1 MLQPAYKEWAS
12 VGTHSSVDG
21 RAGGCALHLY
31 TETAP
36 VHVQGMEWSTGGP
49 AGYLETSVC
58 KGLCV
63 TAHIV
68 DEQKV
73 PKCVPTYVLLWACL
87 ADSSCAG
94 APTQCICPRWCGPA
108 VWPLEA
114 GEAAGCGHLQLFPQL
129 QCDAITF
136 LLLWSLRHQRS
147 SLAGQIITEDP
158 ECS

>member
-1 MLQPAYKEWAS
+1 MSLSRDTLFCGWQGWGLCPSPLHRDCTSPRSGNGVK
-12 VGTHSSVDG
+12 HRRSSWLSG
-21 RAGGCALHLY
+21 NLC
-31 TETAP
+31 
-36 VHVQGMEWSTGGP
+36 
-49 AGYLETSVC
+49 VC

-63 TAHIV
+63 RAHTV

-94 APTQCICPRWCGPA
+94 APTQCICPRWCGPV

-114 GEAAGCGHLQLFPQL
+114 GEAAGCSHLQHFPQL